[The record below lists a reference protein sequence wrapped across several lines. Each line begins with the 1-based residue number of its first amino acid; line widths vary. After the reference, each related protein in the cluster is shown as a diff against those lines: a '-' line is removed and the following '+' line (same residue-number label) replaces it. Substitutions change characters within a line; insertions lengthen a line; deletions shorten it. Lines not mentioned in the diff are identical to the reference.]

1 MIILRCVYH
10 YGENYRREWE
20 VSAPN
25 LSASIREAY
34 RDEPAMSADM
44 FDAIYSDLLNKGMTD
59 RYSWQRVYVV
69 EGVN

>member
-1 MIILRCVYH
+1 MVTLKCVYH
-10 YGENYRREWE
+10 HGHDRREWE

-25 LSASIREAY
+25 LSAAIREAY
-34 RDEPAMSADM
+34 KGERAEMSADM
-44 FDAIYSDLLNKGMTD
+44 RDAIYSDLIYRGMTY